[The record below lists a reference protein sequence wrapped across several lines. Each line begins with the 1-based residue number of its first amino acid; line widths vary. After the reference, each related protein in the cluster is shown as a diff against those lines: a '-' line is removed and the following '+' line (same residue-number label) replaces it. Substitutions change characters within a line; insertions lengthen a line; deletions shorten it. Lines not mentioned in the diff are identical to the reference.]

1 MCYLKERCLFS
12 ESCIPYCSGL
22 GQKRDGRDV
31 RIVLQQQ
38 SPCSLPF
45 PSLLAPLQ
53 PSLCLPYFYPF
64 FFPHPQ
70 SPVLPFFRPLCP
82 SSPLKFLRHPYVSQ
96 VSVTVTKCL
105 RISTHQRSVRPSLF
119 GFIVSGPVL
128 RLNQNGVHMW
138 NRDSHFVAVRK
149 GWGRTEERRRK
160 VRGERSCTTGSKMLS
175 SRTHPSDLLLPTR
188 PHALR
193 FPPPPDTSSADVHI
207 SST

>member
-22 GQKRDGRDV
+22 GQERDGRDV

-45 PSLLAPLQ
+45 PLPSCFLATFLVSSLLLFFLLPPPPIPC
-53 PSLCLPYFYPF
+53 PSFL
-64 FFPHPQ
+64 
-70 SPVLPFFRPLCP
+70 SPLCP
-82 SSPLKFLRHPYVSQ
+82 YSPLKFLRHPCVSQ

-105 RISTHQRSVRPSLF
+105 RISAHQQSVRPSLF

-149 GWGRTEERRRK
+149 GGRERK
-160 VRGERSCTTGSKMLS
+160 RGGGRSEGKEVVPLEARC
-175 SRTHPSDLLLPTR
+175 
-188 PHALR
+188 
-193 FPPPPDTSSADVHI
+193 FPPGHTPVTYFCPLGHMP
-207 SST
+207 